1 MINTSKAF
9 NMDEYKEIALRRLY
23 YILVPFIIIF
33 IMSCAYASLMP
44 SYYEAKTLI
53 IASPNPIPRDFVKT
67 TVPTL
72 LSEQLHSID
81 QQIKSQT
88 LLEQIINEFNM
99 KPKSISSDTSMLV
112 QSLRRNINVH
122 VTQRRGGEES
132 GGYFIITY
140 TDKDPVTAAKVT
152 NRLAELFIE
161 DSMKTRR
168 HQITGASEFMKDE
181 LDKTM
186 KKLERQEN
194 LVSNF
199 KIIHMGELPE
209 QKDANIRML
218 EQLHQSYHRTGES
231 LRAAQDRYLVL
242 QKQITEMETEG
253 TGDASLHELKSKYS
267 ELKSRYK
274 PGHPDLKRMKKKIAE
289 LEANTES
296 QIATSPR
303 YVEMKGQI
311 DSTNL
316 EIARLKEEQ
325 ARIKGQIDLYKGRI
339 ERTPEREQQLSSLT
353 REYQNTKEF
362 YDALQK
368 KSQEASQAENLEK
381 RNTEQ
386 FRIFDPAT
394 PNIPVKSRRNMVIL
408 MGLMLGTA
416 AGIGLA
422 FVREQMDSSFRDP
435 EDVEI
440 SLGLRNIANIPHLE
454 QAKLHL

>member
-9 NMDEYKEIALRRLY
+9 NIDDYKEIVLRRFY
-23 YILVPFIIIF
+23 YIIVPFIIIF
-33 IMSCAYASLMP
+33 IMSCAYAAFMP

-53 IASPNPIPRDFVKT
+53 IASPQSIPRDFVKT

-99 KPKSISSDTSMLV
+99 KPKSGTANLPMLV

-122 VTQRRGGEES
+122 VTQRRGEES

-140 TDKDPVTAAKVT
+140 TDKDPVTAAKIT

-168 HQITGASEFMKDE
+168 HQISGASEFMKEE
-181 LDKTM
+181 LEKTRI
-186 KKLERQEN
+186 KLEKQEN
-194 LVSNF
+194 SVSTF
-199 KIIHMGELPE
+199 KIVHMGELPE
-209 QKDANIRML
+209 QKEANIRML
-218 EQLHQSYHRTGES
+218 EQLHQNFHRTGES

-242 QKQITEMETEG
+242 QKQLNELESEG
-253 TGDASLHELKSKYS
+253 TGDASLHELKSQLS
-267 ELKSRYK
+267 ELKSKYK
-274 PGHPDLKRMKKKIAE
+274 PGHPDLKRMKKKIVE

-296 QIATSPR
+296 EVISSPR

-311 DSTNL
+311 ASTNL
-316 EIARLKEEQ
+316 ETIRLKEEQ
-325 ARIKGQIDLYKGRI
+325 ARIKNQIDIYKGRI

-362 YDALQK
+362 HDTLQK

-381 RNTEQ
+381 RNSEQ

-394 PNIPVKSRRNMVIL
+394 PNIPVKSRRSMVIM
-408 MGLMLGTA
+408 MGFMLGIA

-422 FVREQMDSSFRDP
+422 FIREQMDSSFRDP

-440 SLGLRNIANIPHLE
+440 SLGLKNIANIPHLE
-454 QAKLHL
+454 QARLPF